1 MLRVLPLAFKPVNNL
16 ICCKTGLIWVIKR
29 ARIAIQ
35 LVLQQYCKTSCMF
48 FVARFCEPLVLSR
61 GWFATLKKRTLRSSN
76 APLIEI
82 SLVKGTFQDSLATL
96 FNTLPASVRRCAD
109 FNTFKNNCLSLTSQ
123 VVLIRFLSF
132 GHS

>member
-16 ICCKTGLIWVIKR
+16 ICCKTGLMWVIKH
-29 ARIAIQ
+29 ASIAIQ
-35 LVLQQYCKTSCMF
+35 LVLQQYCKKSCIF
-48 FVARFCEPLVLSR
+48 LVACFSAALVLSC

-109 FNTFKNNCLSLTSQ
+109 FDTFKNNCLTILKSRANMRLSLTS
-123 VVLIRFLSF
+123 
-132 GHS
+132 